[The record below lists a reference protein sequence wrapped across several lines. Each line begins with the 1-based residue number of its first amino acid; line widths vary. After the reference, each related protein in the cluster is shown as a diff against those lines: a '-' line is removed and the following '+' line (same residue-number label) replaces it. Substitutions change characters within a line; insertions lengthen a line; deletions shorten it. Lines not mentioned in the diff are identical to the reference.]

1 MDLTRRAWVTRAGTA
16 ATTAT
21 IAAMSTWPRPLDAEP
36 PPETAPLPPALGR
49 DVFRDRQS
57 RLAAAARSRGID
69 ALFITPSTNLAWSA
83 NLAIG
88 RSERLTAL
96 ILPGDGPSVLVT
108 PSFEAENHRRDVVVD
123 DVVTWNEDEDPMA
136 LAVRALGRAKVVGIE
151 GSTAYNTVTDLAA
164 SVSPSSVRMQDG
176 TAIFDS
182 LRMVK
187 SAEEKALI
195 RDAARRT
202 ILAIDAAHKK
212 LVRGMTESE
221 LSAILEGELRKLGV
235 RGGGLVQF
243 GPSAALPHG
252 APGDRALER
261 GDVVLIDAG
270 CKVRGYTSDV
280 TRTVSFGAPKD
291 EVRKVYDA
299 VDRAQRAG
307 IEALRAGAAGEE
319 VDRAA
324 RRVIEEAGY
333 GAFFTHRLGHGLGM
347 DGHEP
352 PYLVRGNT
360 VPLAAGNTVTVEP
373 GIYLPGKFG
382 VRIEDDYAV
391 SETGLPESLSTRPT
405 ALKVLPA

>member
-1 MDLTRRAWVTRAGTA
+1 MDMTRRAWVAAAGTA
-16 ATTAT
+16 ATVATAVT
-21 IAAMSTWPRPLDAEP
+21 GSAWPSPLGAEAAAGAVT
-36 PPETAPLPPALGR
+36 LPPALAPG
-49 DVFRDRQS
+49 VFRERQA
-57 RLAAAARSRGID
+57 RLAASAKARGLE
-69 ALFITPSTNLAWSA
+69 AVFVTPSTNLSWSA
-83 NLAIG
+83 NLSIG

-96 ILPGDGPSVLVT
+96 ILSADGRATLVT
-108 PSFEAENHRRDVVVD
+108 PSFEAENHRRDLVAD

-136 LAVRALGRAKVVGIE
+136 LAARALGGAKTVGIE
-151 GSTAYNTVTDLAA
+151 GSTAYHTATKLSAAA
-164 SVSPSSVRMQDG
+164 SGVRMQDA
-176 TAIFDS
+176 TALFDS

-195 RDAARRT
+195 KDAARRT
-202 ILAIDAAHKK
+202 ILAIEAAHRR
-212 LVRGMTESE
+212 VARGMTESE
-221 LSAILEGELRKLGV
+221 LSAILEQEFHKLGV
-235 RGGGLVQF
+235 KGGGLVQF
-243 GPSAALPHG
+243 GPSAAFPHG

-280 TRTVSFGAPKD
+280 TRTASYGPPRD

-307 IEALRAGAAGEE
+307 IDALRSGASGEE

-352 PYLVRGNT
+352 PYLVRGNA

-382 VRIEDDYAV
+382 VRIEDDFAV
-391 SETGLPESLSTRPT
+391 TDSGAPESLSTRPG
-405 ALKVLPA
+405 ALKVLAA

>member
-1 MDLTRRAWVTRAGTA
+1 MDMTRRAWVAAGTA
-16 ATTAT
+16 ATAAT
-21 IAAMSTWPRPLDAEP
+21 VLARPQPLGAEP
-36 PPETAPLPPALGR
+36 APSAMPLPPALAP
-49 DVFRDRQS
+49 DVFRERQA
-57 RLAAAARSRGID
+57 RLAASAKARGLD
-69 ALFITPSTNLAWSA
+69 ALFVTPSRNLAWAA
-83 NLAIG
+83 NLSIG

-96 ILPGDGPSVLVT
+96 ILTADGPAVLVT
-108 PSFEAENHRRDVVVD
+108 PSFEAENHRRDAVVGE
-123 DVVTWNEDEDPMA
+123 VVTWNEDEDPMVPVVRT
-136 LAVRALGRAKVVGIE
+136 LARAKAVGVE
-151 GSTAYNTVTDLAA
+151 GSTAYHTVTTLSDAA
-164 SVSPSSVRMQDG
+164 SGVQMQDA
-176 TAIFDS
+176 TELFDA
-182 LRMVK
+182 LRMIK

-202 ILAIDAAHKK
+202 ILAIDASHRK
-212 LVRGMTESE
+212 LARGMTESE
-221 LSAILEGELRKLGV
+221 LSAILEQELRKLGV
-235 RGGGLVQF
+235 SGGGLVQF

-270 CKVRGYTSDV
+270 CRVRGYTSDV
-280 TRTVSFGAPKD
+280 TRTVCFGSPKD

-307 IEALRAGAAGEE
+307 IDALRSGASGED

-324 RRVIEEAGY
+324 RRVIEDAGY

-382 VRIEDDYAV
+382 VRIEDDFAV
-391 SETGLPESLSTRPT
+391 TESGAPESLSTRPG
-405 ALKVLPA
+405 ALKVLPS